1 MAYSSL
7 VTGRNCV
14 SDRGC
19 TCCVVGFFPRSSKF
33 LDMVS
38 FFPAFTIRLT
48 HLSLHAVNFIHFLPC
63 LLYAPLL

>member
-7 VTGRNCV
+7 VTGGNCV

-33 LDMVS
+33 FDLFS
-38 FFPAFTIRLT
+38 LTLFTLCAFVVTKK
-48 HLSLHAVNFIHFLPC
+48 
-63 LLYAPLL
+63 